1 MDEKEKGRDKEN
13 KAARQDPQLAGKLSA
28 ARGGDES
35 ALVELIRD
43 YSPLLNSVVAAYG
56 GGLPRADLEEIE
68 QEALL
73 AFYAAV
79 KSYDPLYGSVT
90 FGLYAKLC
98 VRNRVINAVSSVRP
112 APEPLPDET
121 GAYSPS
127 PLSEYLAR
135 ESLDELRER
144 IRSCLSAFE
153 NTVFW
158 QFYAGVPVSTIAAGA
173 GRSKRSIENALYRIR
188 TKLRR
193 ELSGRL

>member
-1 MDEKEKGRDKEN
+1 MDENEKDRDIMN
-13 KAARQDPQLAGKLSA
+13 KNAKQDPELAGRLIA

-35 ALVELIRD
+35 AFAELIRE
-43 YSPLLNSVVAAYG
+43 YSPLLRSVVAAYG
-56 GGLPRADLEEIE
+56 RGLPRADLEEIG

-73 AFYAAV
+73 AFYSAV

-98 VRNRVINAVSSVRP
+98 VRNRVINAVSSIRP
-112 APEPLPDET
+112 APEPLPDDT
-121 GAYSPS
+121 DASSPS
-127 PLSEYLAR
+127 PLSEYLAK

-144 IRSCLSAFE
+144 IRSCLSDFE

-158 QFYAGVPVSTIAAGA
+158 QFYAGVPVSTIAAGT

-193 ELSGRL
+193 ELSGRR